1 MNENESTYKP
11 IVKILNG
18 ILGDC
23 KNHNEFSGQIAYDCP
38 VCSYEIKGLDHGDGK
53 GNLEINY
60 IDEVYKCWCC
70 SETHDTH
77 GSLEGLIR
85 KFGNNNQLKR
95 YKILRPD
102 EEDRH
107 QQKKQYEIVK
117 LPKEFIPFS
126 EVSEGFKL
134 THYYKQAKNYLNKR
148 HITDEMII
156 KHNIGFCYQGYYQ
169 NRIIIPSYDKK
180 RRINYFVARSYE
192 FKPIRKYLN
201 PKAEKEI
208 IIFNAHLIEWNN
220 PIYLVEGAFDSI
232 FIPNSIPLLGKQLS
246 DELFTLLYKKA
257 KSDII
262 IILDP
267 DAITNAE
274 LIYYKLNGGILYG
287 RVWLI
292 KLYGD
297 KDIADL
303 CGDLTGYEKEQL
315 R

>member
-11 IVKILNG
+11 IIKILDG
-18 ILGDC
+18 ILGDYRA
-23 KNHNEFSGQIAYDCP
+23 HNKFNGQIAYDCP

-60 IDEVYKCWCC
+60 INEVYKCWSCC
-70 SETHDTH
+70 DTHNTH

-85 KFGNNNQLKR
+85 KYGNSNQLNK
-95 YKILRPD
+95 YKILKPD
-102 EEDRH
+102 EAKLPE
-107 QQKKQYEIVK
+107 KKQYEKVI

-126 EVSEGFKL
+126 DVSEGFKL
-134 THYYKQAKNYLNKR
+134 THYYKQAKKYIDKR
-148 HITDEMII
+148 HITDEII
-156 KHNIGFCYQGYYQ
+156 KKHNIGFCYQGYYQ

-180 RRINYFVARSYE
+180 RRLNYFVARSYE
-192 FKPIRKYLN
+192 NKPIKKYLN
-201 PKAEKEI
+201 PRAEKEI
-208 IIFNAHLIEWNN
+208 IIFNEYLINWDK

-246 DELFTLLYKKA
+246 EELFALLYKKA
-257 KSDII
+257 KNEII

-267 DAITNAE
+267 DAISNAE
-274 LIYYKLNGGILYG
+274 IIYYKLNGGVLYG
-287 RVWLI
+287 RIWLI

-303 CGDLTGYEKEQL
+303 FGDLTGYEKEQL